1 MITTSLHKLAA
12 RFMGMKE
19 VAGTTHSPQI
29 MAMLHLDANWPSGDE
44 VPWCSAFVNY
54 VAWLLDLPRSKSL
67 AARSWLNV
75 GRPVTLDEAECAND
89 IVIFS
94 RGSNPA
100 QGHVAIFDRLDGDGV
115 FVLGGNQGD
124 AVTVARFPASS
135 VIGVR
140 RLA

>member
-12 RFMGMKE
+12 RFMNLKE

-29 MAMLHLDANWPSGDE
+29 MAMLHLDAAWPSGDE

-54 VAWLLDLPRSKSL
+54 VAWLLGLPRSKSL
-67 AARSWLNV
+67 AARSWLQV
-75 GRPVTLDEAECAND
+75 GRPITLAEAVCGND

-94 RGSNPA
+94 RGGNPA

-124 AVTVARFPASS
+124 AVTVARFSAAS